1 VGFSQALENTY
12 QWFVEHGT
20 SIANGPRVTD

>member
-1 VGFSQALENTY
+1 VGFSDALENTY
-12 QWFVEHGT
+12 KWFVEHGT